1 MLKLVFIPISLL
13 LLMVPL
19 AEADIVFNSD
29 RDGVPNIYV
38 MNDDGSDV
46 RKVTD
51 NTPFA
56 PGGPIWSPDGTQIA
70 YDADLHWA
78 DPDKHQQLDV
88 FLMKADGTRHQN
100 LTEHPAID
108 VVEDWAPDGKHLLF
122 TSNRSGNIA
131 IYVMEIA
138 SRKVWQL
145 TNDPGDNFAAAPAWS
160 PDGKKIAYEYSK
172 GAQGRYIYIM
182 TADGRNPRPLLR
194 KPRRGVFGGIII
206 SGSPAWSP
214 DGEHIVYAEM
224 EYIAGRGRVANAVI
238 IVNVHT
244 RHLKVLDIPARWRI
258 DAVCWMDG
266 GSAVLFD
273 AVPDGLADLGQRD
286 FNIFRYRLGT
296 GQLTNLTEH
305 PSDNWGMDWTPH
317 HSLSVAAVDK
327 LATQWGHLKAG
338 KAANVK
344 PPF

>member
-1 MLKLVFIPISLL
+1 MLRLFLIPITLF
-13 LLMVPL
+13 LLMAPL
-19 AEADIVFNSD
+19 ADADIVFNSD
-29 RDGVPNIYV
+29 RDGTRNIYV

-51 NTPFA
+51 NGPFA

-70 YDADLHWA
+70 YDADLHGA

-145 TNDPGDNFAAAPAWS
+145 TNDRGDNFAAAPDWS
-160 PDGKKIAYEYSK
+160 PDGKKIAYEYSIA
-172 GAQGRYIYIM
+172 GQGRYIYIM

-194 KPRRGVFGGIII
+194 KPRRGFFGGVII
-206 SGSPAWSP
+206 SGNPDWSP
-214 DGEHIVYAEM
+214 DGERILYAEM
-224 EYIAGRGRVANAVI
+224 EYLAGKGRVANSVL
-238 IVNVHT
+238 IVNPDT
-244 RHLKVLDIPARWRI
+244 RHLKVLDMPARWQI
-258 DAVCWMDG
+258 DAVCWADG
-266 GSAVLFD
+266 GRAVLF
-273 AVPDGLADLGQRD
+273 AAIPNGLDDLQRD

-296 GQLTNLTEH
+296 GQITNLTEH
-305 PSDNWGMDWTPH
+305 PSDNWAMDWTPH
-317 HSLSVAAVDK
+317 HGLSVAARDK

-338 KAANVK
+338 KSAHVT

>member
-1 MLKLVFIPISLL
+1 MLRLFLIPITLF
-13 LLMVPL
+13 LLMAPL
-19 AEADIVFNSD
+19 ADADIVFNSD
-29 RDGVPNIYV
+29 RDGTRNIYV

-51 NTPFA
+51 NGPFA

-70 YDADLHWA
+70 YDADLHGA

-131 IYVMEIA
+131 VYVMEIA

-145 TNDPGDNFAAAPAWS
+145 TNDRGDNFAAAPDWS
-160 PDGKKIAYEYSK
+160 PDGKKIAYEYSIA
-172 GAQGRYIYIM
+172 GQGRYIYIM

-194 KPRRGVFGGIII
+194 KPRRGFFGGVII
-206 SGSPAWSP
+206 SGNPDWSP
-214 DGEHIVYAEM
+214 DGERILYAEM
-224 EYIAGRGRVANAVI
+224 EYLAGKGRVANSVL
-238 IVNVHT
+238 IVNPDT
-244 RHLKVLDIPARWRI
+244 RHLKVLDMPARWQI
-258 DAVCWMDG
+258 DAVCWADG
-266 GSAVLFD
+266 GRAVLF
-273 AVPDGLADLGQRD
+273 AAIPNGLDDLGQRD

-296 GQLTNLTEH
+296 GQITNLTEH
-305 PSDNWGMDWTPH
+305 PSDNWAMDWTPH
-317 HSLSVAAVDK
+317 HGLSVAARDK

-338 KAANVK
+338 KSAHVT
-344 PPF
+344 PSF